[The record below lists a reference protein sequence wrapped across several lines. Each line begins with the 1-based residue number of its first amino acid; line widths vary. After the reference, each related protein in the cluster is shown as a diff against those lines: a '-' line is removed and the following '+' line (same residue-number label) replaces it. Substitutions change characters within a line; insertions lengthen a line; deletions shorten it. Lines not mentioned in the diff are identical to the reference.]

1 MSDTPATSPAN
12 CPRCQTYL
20 PEPVATCPIC
30 GADLTRSAAGG
41 PVSPT
46 PDELDVVRAALAD
59 EYEVLDV
66 LGRGGMAVVYHARER
81 RLEREVAIKVL
92 PFARTGDATF
102 VERFLSEA
110 RIAAQLEHPS
120 IIPIHRV
127 GHVGEVIYF
136 AMKLVRGSS
145 LSRIIEE
152 RRTLPPGEIRQFL
165 SEVGDALAY
174 AARRG
179 VVHRDIK
186 PDNILQETES
196 GRYLV
201 SDFGIARSAEA
212 ARLTETGTTVGTPRY
227 MSPEQAR
234 GIAVDGRSDIYSL
247 GVVAYHCLAGRPP
260 FDEGDS
266 LAILYAHV
274 HEPLPRPALG
284 GPEEQSLFSIIER
297 MLVKDPDR
305 RLQSG
310 DEVVR
315 AALGSTEPAQGQAS
329 SATTEAA
336 SAPTRVVDRVGA
348 AVGPAGRAVAT
359 RLRPLA
365 RYVGNRL
372 TSVLTRLMAPLQRYR
387 AMRWAT
393 QTLRRTIVVMLVAI
407 GLVWGA
413 RATLHFAVKHRSRC
427 PEGVA
432 EASVML
438 DPIGSRPVGRALDVY
453 YDVCGLAAGTSYL
466 VTVSLSRKAGGIG
479 GLFGGRDR
487 PVAMSFDEEARGPA
501 TRRHRDIALPDL
513 EAGSYTL
520 AVLVTLADGREL
532 AREHQFQ
539 LLDR

>member
-1 MSDTPATSPAN
+1 MSESRATSPAS
-12 CPRCQTYL
+12 CPHCQTYL
-20 PEPVATCPIC
+20 PEPAATCPIC
-30 GADLTRSAAGG
+30 GADLSRSEASG
-41 PVSPT
+41 PVPRIS
-46 PDELDVVRAALAD
+46 DELAVVRASLAD
-59 EYEVLDV
+59 EYEVLDE
-66 LGRGGMAVVYHARER
+66 LGRGGMAVVYRARER

-92 PFARTGDATF
+92 PFARMRDETF

-127 GHVGEVIYF
+127 GQVGEVIFF
-136 AMKLVRGSS
+136 AMKLVRGSA
-145 LSRIIEE
+145 LSTLLKE
-152 RRTLPPGEIRQFL
+152 RRTLAPAEIRQL
-165 SEVGDALAY
+165 LCEVGDALAY

-186 PDNILQETES
+186 PDNILQEAES

-234 GIAVDGRSDIYSL
+234 GIALDGRSDIYSL
-247 GVVAYHCLAGRPP
+247 GVVAYHCLVGRPP

-274 HEPLPRPALG
+274 HEPLPRPTLG
-284 GPEEQSLFSIIER
+284 GLEEQRLFSLIER
-297 MLVKDPDR
+297 MLVKDPEE

-315 AALGSTEPAQGQAS
+315 AASPSEESAGDRTSSGSTETPS
-329 SATTEAA
+329 PS
-336 SAPTRVVDRVGA
+336 VDRPDSANVA
-348 AVGPAGRAVAT
+348 QQGPAP
-359 RLRPLA
+359 RLRSLVQSGGQRLRGALRRFVEPL
-365 RYVGNRL
+365 RRSRTL
-372 TSVLTRLMAPLQRYR
+372 
-387 AMRWAT
+387 RWAT
-393 QTLRRTIVVMLVAI
+393 RTRRRTAVLVVVAI
-407 GLVWGA
+407 GLVWGG
-413 RATLHFAVKHRSRC
+413 RTTLHLVVKHRSRC
-427 PEGVA
+427 PEGAA
-432 EASVML
+432 ETSVML
-438 DPIGSRPVGRALDVY
+438 DPVGSRPVSRHLDVY
-453 YDVCGLAAGTSYL
+453 YDVCGLARGTSYT

-501 TRRHRDIALPDL
+501 TRRHRNIALPDL

-520 AVLVTLADGREL
+520 AVSVALDDGREL
-532 AREHQFQ
+532 TRQHEVQ
-539 LLDR
+539 LLD